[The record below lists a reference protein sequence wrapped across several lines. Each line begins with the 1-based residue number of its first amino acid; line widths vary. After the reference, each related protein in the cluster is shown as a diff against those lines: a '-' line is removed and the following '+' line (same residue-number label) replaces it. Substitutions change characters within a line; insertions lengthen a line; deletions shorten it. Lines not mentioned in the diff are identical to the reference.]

1 MSDSK
6 KTTSDVL
13 EIRRYSNRRFYD
25 PSQSKHV
32 TLEEIRD
39 LVRSGRDIR
48 VTDASTGEDITS
60 RTLTQIILEH
70 DDRKV
75 AALPVAMLHRLIRSS
90 ESVWAQ
96 FMEQYFASA
105 ARLFEDSQQA
115 ASGQWRRLAEAAPV
129 SDELKRWWQTAWGEA
144 PPPWSQPGSGKAAAG
159 DEPGSPREQELA
171 RVVEELREQ
180 LDRVQADLGALRNE
194 AWPKPGAKSSGGK
207 GNRGKK

>member
-1 MSDSK
+1 MSVPEKDNP
-6 KTTSDVL
+6 DVL

-39 LVRSGRDIR
+39 LVRSGRDVR
-48 VTDASTGEDITS
+48 VIDASTGEDITS

-90 ESVWAQ
+90 ESLWAQ

-115 ASGQWRRLAEAAPV
+115 ASGQWRQFSDATPV
-129 SDELKRWWQTAWGEA
+129 SEELNRWWKSAWGGA
-144 PPPWSQPGSGKAAAG
+144 PAPWFQTNRSSPASG
-159 DEPGSPREQELA
+159 EERTSPREQELA
-171 RVVEELREQ
+171 HVVEELRQQ
-180 LDRVQADLGALRNE
+180 LDRVQTDLQALRE
-194 AWPKPGAKSSGGK
+194 ESRQQDAEGGK
-207 GNRGKK
+207 GKRSKNS